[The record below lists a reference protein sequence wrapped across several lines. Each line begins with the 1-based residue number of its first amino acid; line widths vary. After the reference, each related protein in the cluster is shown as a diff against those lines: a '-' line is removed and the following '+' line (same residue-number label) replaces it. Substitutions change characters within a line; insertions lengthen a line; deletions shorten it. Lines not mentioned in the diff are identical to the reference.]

1 MKNLF
6 RGFADQKKI
15 VKPITD
21 KNDKAYVL
29 QNSVDKINKNIID
42 FSISICEEFS
52 INNMKVVCKRFCNPE
67 FEMF

>member
-6 RGFADQKKI
+6 DGFANQKKDS
-15 VKPITD
+15 K
-21 KNDKAYVL
+21 KNSNTYIL
-29 QNSVDKINKNIID
+29 QNSIEKINKNIVD